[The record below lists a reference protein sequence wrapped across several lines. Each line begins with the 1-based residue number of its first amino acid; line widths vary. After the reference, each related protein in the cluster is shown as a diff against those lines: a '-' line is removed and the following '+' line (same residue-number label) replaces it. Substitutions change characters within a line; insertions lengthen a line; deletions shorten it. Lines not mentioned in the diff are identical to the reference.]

1 MSWTLYGILGQD
13 NKIYYGQTN
22 NVKKRWK
29 EHIKSKK
36 GAVRDLLDEGLCFF
50 MELENFKTKEEARL
64 TEALVIETQPCVN
77 RRGELIEVGIDRKEY
92 GKLYRG
98 YRDEV
103 FNKKGKC
110 PHCGKEMIDRNL
122 NRHYE
127 RCKFINKN

>member
-1 MSWTLYGILGQD
+1 MSWTLYGVLGQD

-22 NVKKRWK
+22 NVEKRWK

-36 GAVRDLLDEGLCFF
+36 GVVREMLDEGLCFF
-50 MELENFKTKEEARL
+50 MELETFNNKEEARL

-77 RRGELIEVGIDRKEY
+77 KRGELIEVGIDRKEY

-103 FNKKGKC
+103 FNKKGNC
-110 PHCGKEMIDRNL
+110 LYCGKEMIDRNL

-127 RCKFINKN
+127 TCKLVNKE